1 MNAQCVHIYVHI
13 HVHVHVHTY
22 MHNIMSTHTHT
33 AQAVLTA
40 APPGKSGLGG
50 ICPGANLSI

>member
-1 MNAQCVHIYVHI
+1 MNARVHI
-13 HVHVHVHTY
+13 HVHTC
-22 MHNIMSTHTHT
+22 MPNIMSTHTHT